1 MANKKK
7 TYLSFFKKY
16 LLNNKSERDKYSN
29 FKKDLIKNGYFI
41 REDYKTLKSEYVSAL
56 LEHARKDINI

>member
-29 FKKDLIKNGYFI
+29 FKKRLDKEWIFY
-41 REDYKTLKSEYVSAL
+41 
-56 LEHARKDINI
+56 